1 MKSDFLTTLIIIF
14 GIILGIVVI
23 LYLFVPP
30 QVILKLLG
38 KNTSS
43 SSSSSFKISYMY
55 FTSNNIYA
63 VIYNSGP
70 EMNLNNMKVTY
81 TYSQNSYQT
90 GTCNIITNNYTL
102 PSNSQKIIELNC
114 TNENLIINNLLSNKG
129 SYEFSFIYGNTVQQA
144 PLPFKISNQ

>member
-38 KNTSS
+38 KSTTSS
-43 SSSSSFKISYMY
+43 NSASFKISYMY
-55 FTSNNIYA
+55 FTSNDIYA
-63 VIYNSGP
+63 IIYNAGP
-70 EMNLNNMKVTY
+70 TIDLSNMKVTY
-81 TYSQNSYQT
+81 TYSQNNYQ
-90 GTCNIITNNYTL
+90 GTCNIVANNYTL
-102 PSNSQKIIELNC
+102 LSNSQETIELNC
-114 TNENLIINNLLSNKG
+114 TDENTIINNLLSNRG
-129 SYEFSFIYGNTVQQA
+129 SYLFSFMYGNTVQQA

>member
-1 MKSDFLTTLIIIF
+1 MKSDFLTTLIIIV

-38 KNTSS
+38 KSTSS
-43 SSSSSFKISYMY
+43 SGPVSFKISYMY
-55 FTSNNIYA
+55 FTSNGIYA
-63 VIYNSGP
+63 IIYNSGS
-70 EMNLNNMKVTY
+70 NIDLSNMEVTY

-102 PSNSQKIIELNC
+102 PSNSQETIELNC
-114 TNENLIINNLLSNKG
+114 TNEDIIINNLLSNRG
-129 SYEFSFIYGNTVQQA
+129 SYEFSFMYGNTVQQA